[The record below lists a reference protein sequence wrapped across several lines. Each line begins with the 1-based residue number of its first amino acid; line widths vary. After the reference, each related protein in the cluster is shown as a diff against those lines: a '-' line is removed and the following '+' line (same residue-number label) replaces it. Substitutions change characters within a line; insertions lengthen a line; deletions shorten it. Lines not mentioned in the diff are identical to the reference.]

1 MTLAADD
8 GWPWLQSTS
17 NFWRLSMDDEDT
29 EDIVG
34 MYELLAAVEAVIQA
48 ADPKKRAALA
58 KTIDAYAEGPVGEEF
73 HWATG
78 PQAPTLLHH
87 LMMAIDAAC
96 RPESQSKPR
105 PAFRLVDRKPEGNA

>member
-1 MTLAADD
+1 MMVAGGVAVRVKLLEA
-8 GWPWLQSTS
+8 
-17 NFWRLSMDDEDT
+17 SMDDEDN

-34 MYELLAAVEAVIQA
+34 MYELLVAVEAVIQA

-58 KTIDAYAEGPVGEEF
+58 KTMDAYADGPMGEEF
-73 HWATG
+73 YWATG

-96 RPESQSKPR
+96 RPESQSKPQ
-105 PAFRLVDRKPEGNA
+105 PAFRLVDRKPEGTA